1 MGTPFR
7 QSIIAHCCRCSFAP
21 SSLVLLL
28 LLGGW
33 VNANSQDKNPAVP
46 SRPGNM
52 VTIQGRVSLSDGR
65 PAPRVLVRLTT
76 RGGVPREAF
85 TNDQGRFEFTSM
97 EEGGYVLTASSLA
110 DPNLIA
116 DAVETDTSR
125 TATGTLNVSLTLH
138 STSDRINKLKPG
150 VIRVGESAQKV
161 PKDARKAFERGL
173 KLKENNESAKAL
185 DSLSRAIEL
194 FPEYF
199 QALTE
204 RGDLYVLQRK
214 LTEAAADFARA
225 LKINDRDGPALRG
238 SGYCKLEKK
247 EFVQAVG
254 DFERS
259 ISVEPDNAN
268 TYLLL
273 GIANLE
279 LDRREPAREALQKA
293 LSFSNHT
300 MPRAHIYLANLYA
313 LEHHYVEA
321 ADEIHKYL
329 DADPGSA
336 DAGEMRKLE
345 AQWRARAAVPHLIP
359 PD

>member
-1 MGTPFR
+1 MGTPYGR
-7 QSIIAHCCRCSFAP
+7 PIIDPSRRRSIAAR
-21 SSLVLLL
+21 SLVLALF
-28 LLGGW
+28 LGW
-33 VNANSQDKNPAVP
+33 ASANGQDKNPPVP
-46 SRPGNM
+46 SRPGTM

-65 PAPRVLVRLTT
+65 PAARVLVRLTT

-110 DPNLIA
+110 DPGLIA

-125 TATGTLNVSLTLH
+125 TATGTLNVSLILH
-138 STSDRINKLKPG
+138 STLESTKKPKPS
-150 VIRVGESAQKV
+150 VIHVGESAQKV
-161 PKDARKAFERGL
+161 PKEARKAFERGL
-173 KLKENNESAKAL
+173 KLKESNESGKAL
-185 DSLSRAIEL
+185 ESLSRAIEL

-204 RGDLYVLQRK
+204 RGNLYVLQRK
-214 LTEAAADFARA
+214 LTEAAADFAQA
-225 LKINDRDGPALRG
+225 LKIYDRYGPALRG

-247 EFVQAVG
+247 EFAQAIG

-259 ISVEPDNAN
+259 ISLEPENAN

-279 LDRREPAREALQKA
+279 LDRREPAREALLKA
-293 LSFSNHT
+293 LSFSDHT

-313 LEHHYVEA
+313 LEHQYLHA
-321 ADEIHKYL
+321 ADELHKYL
-329 DADPGSA
+329 EADPNA
-336 DAGEMRKLE
+336 ANAAEMRKME
-345 AQWRARAAVPHLIP
+345 AQWRARAAIP
-359 PD
+359 